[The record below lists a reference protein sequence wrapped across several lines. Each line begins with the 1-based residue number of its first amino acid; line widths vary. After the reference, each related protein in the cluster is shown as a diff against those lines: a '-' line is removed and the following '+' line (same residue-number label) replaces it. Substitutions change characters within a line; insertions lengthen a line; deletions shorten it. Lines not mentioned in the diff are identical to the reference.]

1 MLSKSDIKK
10 LLEVFATKTDL
21 EELVTRAEFKSTMDS
36 VINKLDAVYGEVKD
50 VRQEQ
55 TVHWGQHQDLQVEIG
70 NIKDRVEKIEQVI

>member
-55 TVHWGQHQDLQVEIG
+55 TVHWGQHQDLREDIESV
-70 NIKDRVEKIEQVI
+70 KTRVEKIEQVI

>member
-55 TVHWGQHQDLQVEIG
+55 TVHWGQHQDLREEIESV
-70 NIKDRVEKIEQVI
+70 KTRVEKIEQAI

>member
-1 MLSKSDIKK
+1 MLTKGDIKK
-10 LLEVFATKTDL
+10 LVEVFATKTDL

-36 VINKLDAVYGEVKD
+36 VMNKLDAVYGEVKD

>member
-1 MLSKSDIKK
+1 MLSKRDIKK

-55 TVHWGQHQDLQVEIG
+55 TVHWGQHQDLREDIESV
-70 NIKDRVEKIEQVI
+70 KTRVEKIEQVI

>member
-55 TVHWGQHQDLQVEIG
+55 TVHWGQHQDLREEIESV
-70 NIKDRVEKIEQVI
+70 KTRVEKIEQVI

>member
-36 VINKLDAVYGEVKD
+36 VMNKLDAVYGEVKD

>member
-36 VINKLDAVYGEVKD
+36 VMNKLNPVY
-50 VRQEQ
+50 
-55 TVHWGQHQDLQVEIG
+55 
-70 NIKDRVEKIEQVI
+70 

>member
-36 VINKLDAVYGEVKD
+36 VMNKLDAVYGEVKD

-55 TVHWGQHQDLQVEIG
+55 TVHWGQHQDLREEIESV
-70 NIKDRVEKIEQVI
+70 KTRVEKIEQVI